1 MKLLAEAECCGS
13 SYFHVQIGAPCV
25 CTLSL
30 IVTGL
35 SEPIP
40 LLCSTRMGP
49 GKTGISV
56 TKDQCVE
63 ATAKLSGVHWR
74 VIAVSLGAACFQ
86 PREDPT
92 RRYNVGTRQQFV
104 QIGSRTQRVEH
115 GSFVR
120 REQTVFFSTRP
131 VARSRCGV
139 GRAPGSPRIR
149 LATEANCV
157 WQCSTQGLVETT
169 LRDGQRGIDRQAVD
183 GPRRWWCCR
192 SSAGCL
198 SPVTHSTASA
208 ALLLA
213 RTMARR

>member
-1 MKLLAEAECCGS
+1 MKLLAEAEYCGS

-25 CTLSL
+25 CTFPL

-104 QIGSRTQRVEH
+104 Q
-115 GSFVR
+115 
-120 REQTVFFSTRP
+120 TVFFSTRP

-169 LRDGQRGIDRQAVD
+169 LRDGQRGIDRQAID
-183 GPRRWWCCR
+183 GPRRRWCCR

-198 SPVTHSTASA
+198 PPVTHSTASA